1 MPDRNTGELAHS
13 LQPRHVT
20 LISLGGIIGAGLFV
34 GSSAAINMAGPAVLI
49 SYALSG
55 ILVFLIMRM
64 LGEMAVARPGIGTFA
79 EYAALGLGSWA
90 GFLTGWL
97 YWYFWVITV
106 GVETIAGAQLLQY
119 WVAAPVWLIGLVLI
133 AMMTATN
140 LLSVR
145 TYGEFEFW
153 FALLKVGAIAVFIVL
168 GLGFILAFGPGPS
181 AALHQLT
188 AHGGFFPK
196 GISAPLVAIPVVIFS
211 MMGSEVATI
220 AAAETADPA
229 RNVTRAAR
237 TVSLRILVFY
247 VASIA
252 IIVSLAP
259 WDSLVPGDSPFT
271 KTLEIMK
278 IPGAAAA
285 MSVIAVTAVLSC
297 LNSAIYITSRMLY
310 ELARRG
316 DAPAVFAATSGRRV
330 PRLGILFGTVAG
342 SAAALAWL
350 ISPKGIFLFLINTSG
365 AIILFIYM
373 IIAFGEIRFR
383 QQLERR
389 GERLLLRMWLFPW
402 LSYAVIAGIGAVLV
416 LMAVT
421 PSQTVQLALS
431 GLSVVVALAALAVR
445 RTVAGKPAGAPTSES
460 GLPDEA
466 RSAKAGLA
474 Q

>member
-1 MPDRNTGELAHS
+1 MPDRTQVELAHS

-20 LISLGGIIGAGLFV
+20 LIALGGIIGAGLFV

-55 ILVFLIMRM
+55 VLVFLIMRM

-79 EYAALGLGSWA
+79 EYAALGLGPWA
-90 GFLTGWL
+90 AFLTGWL

-106 GVETIAGAQLLQY
+106 GVETIAGATLLQH
-119 WVAAPVWLIGLVLI
+119 WVTAPVWAIGLVLI
-133 AMMTATN
+133 AAMTATN

-153 FALLKVGAIAVFIVL
+153 FASLKVGAIAVFIVL
-168 GLGFILAFGPGPS
+168 GLGYVFAFGPGP
-181 AALHQLT
+181 ADAIRQMT
-188 AHGGFFPK
+188 EHGGFFAR
-196 GISAPLVAIPVVIFS
+196 GWSAPLVAIPVVIFS

-220 AAAETADPA
+220 AAAETDEPA

-259 WDSLVPGDSPFT
+259 WDSVIPGDSPFT
-271 KTLEIMK
+271 KSLEIMK

-297 LNSAIYITSRMLY
+297 LNSGLYITSRMLH

-316 DAPAVFAATSGRRV
+316 DAPAIFAATSARRV
-330 PRLGILFGTVAG
+330 PRLGILFGTAAG
-342 SAAALAWL
+342 FAAALASI
-350 ISPKGIFLFLINTSG
+350 ISPNGVFLFLINTSG

-383 QQLERR
+383 QQLERH
-389 GERLLLRMWLFPW
+389 GQRLELRMWLFPW
-402 LSYAVIAGIGAVLV
+402 LSYGVIAGIAAVLV
-416 LMAVT
+416 VMAFT
-421 PSQTVQLALS
+421 PGQTVQLALS
-431 GLSVVVALAALAVR
+431 TLSVVVALLALGVR
-445 RTVAGKPAGAPTSES
+445 RIGARNAASVGGAG
-460 GLPDEA
+460 
-466 RSAKAGLA
+466 
-474 Q
+474 